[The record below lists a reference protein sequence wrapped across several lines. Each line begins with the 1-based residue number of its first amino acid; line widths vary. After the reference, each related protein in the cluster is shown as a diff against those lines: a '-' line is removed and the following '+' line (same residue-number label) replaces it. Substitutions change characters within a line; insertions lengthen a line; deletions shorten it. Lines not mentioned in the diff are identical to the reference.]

1 MILKKNNYSLRL
13 KLGILFPNFLC
24 LKLFVPLIISIQH
37 LLFFSTN
44 IPLFIAFQSSI
55 TTSLTIMG
63 VLVNHTDFTIKI
75 NTININHF
83 LNNRVKLKWD
93 TYFETEGVSLSVIT

>member
-1 MILKKNNYSLRL
+1 MSTSPSHNKCSLYYF
-13 KLGILFPNFLC
+13 LFC
-24 LKLFVPLIISIQH
+24 LKIFVPFTIPIQH